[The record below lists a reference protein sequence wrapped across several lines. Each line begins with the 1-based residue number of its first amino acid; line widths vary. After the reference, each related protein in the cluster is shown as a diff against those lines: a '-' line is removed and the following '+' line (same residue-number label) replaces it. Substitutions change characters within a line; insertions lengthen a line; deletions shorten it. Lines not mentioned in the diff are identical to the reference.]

1 MSKNVCI
8 MLLQMWFLVWCTFI
22 IVLRCGTLGMPT
34 PNIISLASKL
44 CQSQCLRS
52 LYLTAI
58 LHNVHYILPLLQQ
71 NKATE
76 TRLGVHDGH
85 FTTKSFVKSKAV
97 SALFCCESRSF
108 SRISRTVKSQDN
120 WGFSNHQLCFFFP
133 KIARTVPKIHIVK
146 GLILYFAKNT
156 VPV

>member
-1 MSKNVCI
+1 
-8 MLLQMWFLVWCTFI
+8 MWYSGNAL
-22 IVLRCGTLGMPT
+22 PT

-58 LHNVHYILPLLQQ
+58 LHNAQHPSSPPTK
-71 NKATE
+71 KATE

-108 SRISRTVKSQDN
+108 SRISRTVQTIGSSLIIN
-120 WGFSNHQLCFFFP
+120 YVFFLL
-133 KIARTVPKIHIVK
+133 KIAPGPFQKFISWRDWY
-146 GLILYFAKNT
+146 ILLKNT
-156 VPV
+156 VPVSVKSC

>member
-1 MSKNVCI
+1 MV
-8 MLLQMWFLVWCTFI
+8 FGLVHI
-22 IVLRCGTLGMPT
+22 HYSRCGTLGM

-44 CQSQCLRS
+44 CQSQCLRG

-58 LHNVHYILPLLQQ
+58 LYNAQHPSSPPTK
-71 NKATE
+71 KATE

-108 SRISRTVKSQDN
+108 SRISRTVKTIGGSLIIN
-120 WGFSNHQLCFFFP
+120 YVLFSFKLPQVCSKNLYRKGGAIKKWTPLFKPLQFF
-133 KIARTVPKIHIVK
+133 H
-146 GLILYFAKNT
+146 
-156 VPV
+156 